1 LYDWFIERH
10 GHHMKTSP
18 LSKILA
24 VLGFFL
30 LGIYIAVL
38 VFLLY
43 KYTTNPNSTRTSSL
57 MIKEEYR
64 EPSIHSILAG
74 NSDDSS
80 IYTAHGSS
88 LNTQDSSTLD
98 KNYRDPLVT
107 LKGNGEDQVT
117 VLIYLNGSNL
127 ETDYGC
133 ATTDIKEMLNADLN
147 DKVSVL
153 IQTMGTLEWQDY
165 DIASDHTQR
174 YLIEDHDLV
183 LVDDSLGQEDCTDP
197 KTLSDFI
204 NWSEKNYPADRYI
217 LILWNHGGGSVEGF
231 GYNQW
236 GRYSD
241 SLTLD
246 EMQTALKDGG
256 VSFDF
261 IGMDSCIMSSIEICY
276 ALYDY
281 CDYMILSEDFESSL
295 GWYYKGWLSKLADNT
310 SIDTVSL
317 AKIIIDDMV
326 EANEKN
332 HLQGMSSTLALID
345 QKYVPV
351 LFDEWKNFAYANT
364 EELLACNYSR
374 EVVRSG
380 RPLSIRRKHSLLM
393 KVDSEMQEYYI
404 TDMLAVVASI
414 NSAYSKSM
422 TIHLNNAIAYYN
434 YTDNNSGL
442 TGLSVT
448 LPYGDRSFYRDQVK
462 IYQLCGFDKEYIEW
476 LEQFTSVTG
485 EPESYE
491 DNNYDVNIDDE
502 GGFIGGSG
510 LW

>member
-1 LYDWFIERH
+1 
-10 GHHMKTSP
+10 MKTSP
-18 LSKILA
+18 LTKLLA
-24 VLGFFL
+24 VLGSIL
-30 LGIYIAVL
+30 LCTYIIVL

-43 KYTTNPNSTRTSSL
+43 KYTTNPTSADASSL
-57 MIKEEYR
+57 MVKEEYQ
-64 EPSIHSILAG
+64 ELSMHVALTGDAADPAIPTGHMASSPIQGPSANEKI
-74 NSDDSS
+74 
-80 IYTAHGSS
+80 
-88 LNTQDSSTLD
+88 
-98 KNYRDPLVT
+98 YRDPLVT

-117 VLIYLNGSNL
+117 VMVYINGSNL
-127 ETDYGC
+127 ETDYGS
-133 ATTDIKEMLNADLN
+133 ATTDISEMVAANLN
-147 DKVSVL
+147 DKVSVV

-183 LVDDSLGQEDCTDP
+183 LVDDSLEQEDCTDP

-204 NWSEKNYPADRYI
+204 IWSEKNYPADRYF

-256 VSFDF
+256 VIFDF

-295 GWYYKGWLSKLADNT
+295 GWYYKGWLTELAKNT

-332 HLQGMSSTLALID
+332 HYEGMASTLALID

-414 NSAYSKSM
+414 NSTYSKSM

-448 LPYGDRSFYRDQVK
+448 LPYGDRSFYRDQKK
-462 IYQLCGFDKEYIEW
+462 IYTLCGIDSEYIEW
-476 LEQFTSVTG
+476 LEQFTSVTDD
-485 EPESYE
+485 PDYSYE
-491 DNNYDVNIDDE
+491 GNSHDVDIDAE
-502 GGFIGGSG
+502 GGFIGGEG